1 MGTEDIFVHITLLFL
16 GNPLETFSADELLS
30 QKAQFYDS
38 WPILPH
44 YFQILL
50 FMVPPST
57 WGYTGFTTASSKPCI
72 TTLRNYNS
80 VDANDFVKFIFFI
93 LNEDKFSF
101 SSACLQTLFGKAGF
115 GSSWVP
121 CFPWGSLQVEPAFT
135 KTSELPDRA
144 RVWNAVGT
152 LAPGPRRGRAETR
165 AALAHTVTWVCAALI
180 ASWLQTQEQLVSL
193 DLSSEHGRLFLQKAL
208 RCNSFNYFW
217 VS

>member
-57 WGYTGFTTASSKPCI
+57 WGYTSFTTASSKPCI

-80 VDANDFVKFIFFI
+80 VDANDFVKFVFFI

-101 SSACLQTLFGKAGF
+101 SYACLHLFGKAGF
-115 GSSWVP
+115 GSSRVR

-152 LAPGPRRGRAETR
+152 LAPGSEAGPGWDTGGPCSHR
-165 AALAHTVTWVCAALI
+165 H
-180 ASWLQTQEQLVSL
+180 VSL
-193 DLSSEHGRLFLQKAL
+193 RCPCSFVTSDSRTVGLPRLVFWTRQAFSSE
-208 RCNSFNYFW
+208 SFEM
-217 VS
+217 